1 MGVTALWQVL
11 APAKE
16 QLSTLEDLRGKCLAV
31 DLSGWICQFCKTRQ
45 LAKAM
50 EKPHL
55 SSLFYRLV
63 RLYVDHGASL
73 LFVVDGNVSRMK
85 WATMDKRMGVA
96 QGGGVVARKTGV
108 RHNLNL
114 KQKEA
119 SVLRA
124 DMYSTV
130 LLG

>member
-45 LAKAM
+45 LAKAV

-73 LFVVDGNVSRMK
+73 LFVVDGNASRMK

-96 QGGGVVARKTGV
+96 QGGGVTRKTGV
-108 RHNLNL
+108 RHNLNQ

-119 SVLRA
+119 SVLLGNVL
-124 DMYSTV
+124 YSMV